1 MSLNDSK
8 KQTFDSDTCG
18 VISGMFRYDTFSAD
32 ALSEKFFYADAY
44 FLHGGEAFDPHLRML
59 SLAAALCL
67 SDKTEYAEE
76 FLSALGFDADSFR
89 FDETDSVTPDSL
101 GSIIACKPLEDAV
114 LVAVVLRGQ
123 RYGTEWNTNVAAGES
138 GDIMG
143 LACSAEKVL
152 ERLSEYIRSNKIL
165 RAKLWVTGYSRAGSV
180 ANLVG
185 RALNEDP
192 GAFASAKEDIF
203 VYTFEALRC
212 SADKTVYG
220 NIHNV
225 YDPDDLVA
233 YLFPSQWGLGLNG
246 VEETIGGGEKIT
258 GKIMCLGDD
267 GSFTADYSQIGKAE
281 FIERFS
287 AFTARYMTREC
298 YNAIIQEPLRDFVVM
313 FFGKS
318 YVDQGKLMR
327 AVTKIAE
334 SFQSDE
340 RFIPAM
346 MSLLAE
352 PCDETVLGDTASLI
366 FEHLDKIRH
375 QDNLPLNDDE
385 TRIVKTTLR
394 AFMTFLAP
402 AVEADLCCA
411 PEEGAEEVSFYHFM
425 TFALGCGELL
435 KAHVP
440 ESVLAAV
447 KADDNYY
454 SL

>member
-1 MSLNDSK
+1 
-8 KQTFDSDTCG
+8 
-18 VISGMFRYDTFSAD
+18 MFRKKIYL
-32 ALSEKFFYADAY
+32 LSILFFFIFVLASKSFCAY
-44 FLHGGEAFDPHLRML
+44 EVNMKA
-59 SLAAALCL
+59 
-67 SDKTEYAEE
+67 
-76 FLSALGFDADSFR
+76 
-89 FDETDSVTPDSL
+89 DSVTYQQDDE
-101 GSIIACKPLEDAV
+101 IINASGNVEIKWTGKIIKADNIEMKIKAQKLQASGNVEIKEKDNILCSNNVSYDMAKEQGELEDT
-114 LVAVVLRGQ
+114 L
-123 RYGTEWNTNVAAGES
+123 GTS
-138 GDIMG
+138 SSI
-143 LACSAEKVL
+143 
-152 ERLSEYIRSNKIL
+152 Y
-165 RAKLWVTGYSRAGSV
+165 
-180 ANLVG
+180 
-185 RALNEDP
+185 
-192 GAFASAKEDIF
+192 FSAKKMIKVSSDTYKIQNVTLSNCDLDEPHHYVYAKEGIF
-203 VYTFEALRC
+203 VYTFEALRR
-212 SADKTVYG
+212 SADKTVYS

-327 AVTKIAE
+327 AVPKIAE

-352 PCDETVLGDTASLI
+352 PCNETVLGDTASLI

-425 TFALGCGELL
+425 TFALDCGELL